1 MARNHSQDMAKIKFF
16 SHQTPEGKSPTDRAI
31 AAGYTCRKNYGSY
44 YTHGIAENIYMSHL
58 YRSIIYYNGV
68 PAYNW
73 MTQGEIAN
81 STVAGWM
88 SSPGHRKN
96 ILTATYD
103 REGIGVAVSK
113 ERNEVYITK
122 NFC

>member
-1 MARNHSQDMAKIKFF
+1 
-16 SHQTPEGKSPTDRAI
+16 
-31 AAGYTCRKNYGSY
+31 
-44 YTHGIAENIYMSHL
+44 MSHL
-58 YRSIIYYNGV
+58 YRSIIYYNSF
-68 PAYNW
+68 PSYNW

-103 REGIGVAVSK
+103 REGIGVAVSR
-113 ERNEVYITK
+113 ERNEVYITQ